1 MGRGRRR
8 RRDAQENKPSPPAR
22 KRRLERIRLMAQRI
36 PETIHVGIDVG
47 STTTK
52 AVALDPETGE
62 AAYSRY
68 ARHGALQVESV
79 RQVLRQLGERFSS
92 SRLRVALCGSGGSF
106 VAERLGVPFVQ
117 EVVAGALAVRSLHP
131 RARCAIELGGQDAKM
146 VFFRRDAQTGSL
158 EVEDM
163 RMNGSCAGGTGAF
176 VDEIAALL
184 GVAVEDLDALAR
196 RGKPLYAISGRCGVY
211 AKVRH
216 PAAPEPRRREGG
228 PGAFGVPCH
237 RQAADRRACAGRAH
251 RGAGGV
257 PRRSAH
263 LQPHARAGVRR
274 ASGAGRGQ
282 GHRARA
288 GGDRR
293 GAGRR
298 PLAFPACSPMRTPP

>member
-1 MGRGRRR
+1 
-8 RRDAQENKPSPPAR
+8 
-22 KRRLERIRLMAQRI
+22 MAQRI

-184 GVAVEDLDALAR
+184 GVAVEDLDALRGAESPSTHIGALR
-196 RGKPLYAISGRCGVY
+196 RVRQ
-211 AKVRH
+211 VRH

-237 RQAADRRACAGRAH
+237 RQADDRRACAGRAH

-257 PRRSAH
+257 PRRPLTFNPTLVRVFAEH
-263 LQPHARAGVRR
+263 LGLE
-274 ASGAGRGQ
+274 
-282 GHRARA
+282 
-288 GGDRR
+288 GDRVIVPER
-293 GAGRR
+293 AETVVALGAA
-298 PLAFPACSPMRTPP
+298 LSLSACSPMRTPP